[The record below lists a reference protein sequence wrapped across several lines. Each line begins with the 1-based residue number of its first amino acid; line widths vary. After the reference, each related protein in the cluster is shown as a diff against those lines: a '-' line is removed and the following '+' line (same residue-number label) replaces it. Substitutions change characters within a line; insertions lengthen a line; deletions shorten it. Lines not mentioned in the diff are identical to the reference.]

1 MNDPEL
7 DEGIELLE
15 SMWYLVAISIV
26 NLAIEVYKVP
36 EEEARV
42 LRDVFLKQ
50 NNYFVVVKP

>member
-7 DEGIELLE
+7 EEGIELLE